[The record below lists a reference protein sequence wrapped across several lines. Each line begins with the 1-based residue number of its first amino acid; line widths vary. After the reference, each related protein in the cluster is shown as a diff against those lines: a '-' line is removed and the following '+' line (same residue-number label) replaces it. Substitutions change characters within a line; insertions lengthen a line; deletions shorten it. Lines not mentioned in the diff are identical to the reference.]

1 LRVVHTYAKVRAKVG
16 VAHFFFWEF
25 SRGDWGVDSGQDWL
39 GRVEAV
45 VAPVLASHGLSL
57 VDAEWHREGRRWV
70 LRFFVD
76 KPGGVSI
83 GDCQAVSRE
92 AGDVLDVSGLIEPAY
107 DLEFS
112 SPGLDRELRK
122 EREYAWAVGKD
133 VRCWVREPVK
143 GRTEFS
149 GRLLAVSSA
158 TLTFEGPDG
167 QIQEVPRA
175 LVTKARLLPA
185 LGQPKHAGRK

>member
-1 LRVVHTYAKVRAKVG
+1 MDTG
-16 VAHFFFWEF
+16 E
-25 SRGDWGVDSGQDWL
+25 GWL

-45 VAPVLASHGLSL
+45 VGPVLTSHGLIL

-76 KPGGVSI
+76 KAGGVSV

-112 SPGLDRELRK
+112 SPGLDRELK
-122 EREYAWAVGKD
+122 KDREYAWAVGKE
-133 VRCWVREPVK
+133 VRCWVREPVN

-149 GRLLAVSSA
+149 GRLSGVSA
-158 TLTFEGPDG
+158 TALELEGPEG
-167 QIQEVPRA
+167 RTQEVPRA
-175 LVTKARLLPA
+175 LVTKARLVPVFDRSK
-185 LGQPKHAGRK
+185 QVERK

>member
-1 LRVVHTYAKVRAKVG
+1 VDTGEAWLR
-16 VAHFFFWEF
+16 
-25 SRGDWGVDSGQDWL
+25 
-39 GRVEAV
+39 RVEAV
-45 VAPVLASHGLSL
+45 VDPVLASHGLSL
-57 VDAEWHREGRRWV
+57 VDTEWHREGRRWV

-76 KPGGVSI
+76 KPGGVSV

-112 SPGLDRELRK
+112 SPGLTRELKK

-133 VRCWVREPVK
+133 VRCWVREPME

-149 GRLLAVSSA
+149 GRLVAA
-158 TLTFEGPDG
+158 TPTTLEFEADG
-167 QIQEVPRA
+167 GTQAVPRS
-175 LVTKARLLPA
+175 LVTKARLVLPFDR
-185 LGQPKHAGRK
+185 PKPGGRK